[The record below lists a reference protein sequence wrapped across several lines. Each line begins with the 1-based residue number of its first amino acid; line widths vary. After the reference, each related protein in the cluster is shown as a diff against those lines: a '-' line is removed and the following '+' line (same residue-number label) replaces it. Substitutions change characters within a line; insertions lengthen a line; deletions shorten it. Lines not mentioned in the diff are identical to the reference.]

1 MNKYKDI
8 IGRINYGLFLAL
20 VALLPFPQTLIRYAC
35 GLWLVSWLFEGRWLS
50 KPKSLK
56 ENKMAI
62 PFLLFGA
69 WYAWKALSILWAP
82 DHAAWAWWMERY
94 MLFALM
100 IPVGLWGVN
109 ERYDWKVAGKVLI
122 ISCLV
127 AIPGY
132 LLWMTAVY
140 VHPEWVPHLHLIEE
154 WIHHDNWF
162 VFVQENISHFKHRL
176 FLCSVELLAAVLACQ
191 LFRKRLAILIPCLV
205 VMLSII
211 PLTGGRQSIITC
223 AGFAIIGVLMA
234 LSHKKRLR
242 YGLVIIAV
250 GLTVGGGLLKLHPRM
265 QGIKWSDITEMRELS
280 YYHELRLNLWGA
292 ALQHPKDYL
301 AYGLGAGQSTQYM
314 VERFA
319 DAHFDYYVQMR
330 LHPHNQ
336 YLVEL
341 MEIGIGGLLLFI
353 LAWLS
358 IPICAQKEGRR
369 TAILFITLFLLN
381 MLTDCM
387 FGKFDGIAL
396 WAVGLVFILLQT
408 YAKGEKQTSR
418 DTKTH

>member
-1 MNKYKDI
+1 
-8 IGRINYGLFLAL
+8 
-20 VALLPFPQTLIRYAC
+20 
-35 GLWLVSWLFEGRWLS
+35 
-50 KPKSLK
+50 
-56 ENKMAI
+56 
-62 PFLLFGA
+62 
-69 WYAWKALSILWAP
+69 
-82 DHAAWAWWMERY
+82 
-94 MLFALM
+94 
-100 IPVGLWGVN
+100 
-109 ERYDWKVAGKVLI
+109 
-122 ISCLV
+122 
-127 AIPGY
+127 
-132 LLWMTAVY
+132 
-140 VHPEWVPHLHLIEE
+140 
-154 WIHHDNWF
+154 
-162 VFVQENISHFKHRL
+162 
-176 FLCSVELLAAVLACQ
+176 
-191 LFRKRLAILIPCLV
+191 
-205 VMLSII
+205 
-211 PLTGGRQSIITC
+211 
-223 AGFAIIGVLMA
+223 
-234 LSHKKRLR
+234 
-242 YGLVIIAV
+242 
-250 GLTVGGGLLKLHPRM
+250 M